1 MQFLRFPLRIALS
14 HLRSRRSE
22 KGVSVITLV
31 SILGVTVGVTA
42 LIMVLAVMEG
52 FELDL
57 RDKILGANAH
67 IIVHNYSYFDSYQET
82 LDTIEAVKGVKEASP
97 IIYSEMMIRSSSSSA
112 GVLIKGIDPNS
123 GAEDVVDNITMG
135 SKGEVTTSDERRT
148 VLKDIRTPPQSMYT
162 TKDTKSLPGIILG
175 QELSGILGVVVGS
188 KVHIIN
194 PIGGGVGP
202 MGVPTPQVK
211 SFQVAGIF
219 HSGMYEYDTKWC
231 YIALTDLRQF
241 LKLDDEI
248 NSIEVRLHEIDQAAQ
263 LAKTVRDVLP
273 GNFQV
278 RHWEEMNSEL
288 FKALKMEKIVMGLIL
303 SLIVMV
309 ASLNII
315 GTLILVVVTRRR
327 EISIFR
333 AMGTTSEQILSI
345 FMLEGLIIGLV
356 GTAVGTMLGLLG
368 CYGLKEYEWPLDTD
382 VYFLDTLP
390 VVVDFETVGIVGLT
404 SIGICFLAT
413 IYPAYLASSMDPI
426 EGLRYD

>member
-1 MQFLRFPLRIALS
+1 MRFPLLIALS

-22 KGVSVITLV
+22 RGISIITLV
-31 SILGVTVGVTA
+31 SILGVTIGVTA

-67 IIVHNYSYFDSYQET
+67 IIVHNYSYFDSYQPM
-82 LDTIEAVKGVKEASP
+82 LDELEKIDGVKSASP
-97 IIYSEMMIRSSSSSA
+97 IIYSEMMIRSSSSGA
-112 GVLIKGIDPNS
+112 GVLLKGIDPMEEV
-123 GAEDVVDNITMG
+123 EDVVDNISQGPVGLTL
-135 SKGEVTTSDERRT
+135 SPEEKRS
-148 VLKDIRTPPQSMYT
+148 VLRNIRKPLPHIYSTEEKT
-162 TKDTKSLPGIILG
+162 SLPGIIIG
-175 QELSGILGVVVGS
+175 EELLKILGVVVGS

-194 PIGGGVGP
+194 PIGGGVGL
-202 MGVPTPQVK
+202 MGVPTPKVK

-219 HSGMYEYDTKWC
+219 RSGMYEYDTKWC
-231 YIALTDLRQF
+231 YAALEDVREF
-241 LKLDDEI
+241 LQIKDEI
-248 NSIEVRLHEIDQAAQ
+248 NSIEVRVDNIEEAEK
-263 LAKTVRDVLP
+263 LAKKVQETMP
-273 GNFQV
+273 PIFQV
-278 RHWEEMNSEL
+278 RHWREMNSEL

-333 AMGTTSEQILSI
+333 AMGTTSLQICSI
-345 FMLEGLIIGLV
+345 FMLEGLIIGFV
-356 GTAVGTMLGLLG
+356 GTISGTLLGLAG
-368 CYGLKEYEWPLDTD
+368 CYGLKAYKFPLDTD

-390 VVVDFETVGIVGLT
+390 VVVDYGTIAIVGAT
-404 SIGICFLAT
+404 SILICFLAT
-413 IYPAYLASSMDPI
+413 IYPAYIAASMEPV